1 MSSPR
6 VGDEF
11 QTEIPDLLIEKSV
24 DGRPKDQDKS
34 KKYLQR
40 WQYDQLEDMEIDEYL
55 RSFCRLNE
63 VEEVSSPTS
72 LLSSYLMT
80 DTIVWSKGSTEIIW
94 GRFQCLQG
102 SGTPHSVAQE
112 TITLKEQKCRV
123 YSRSEIWESNH
134 KVWEKVFFIWGESI
148 FYKSS
153 RWLPHSIP

>member
-1 MSSPR
+1 M
-6 VGDEF
+6 GDEF

-80 DTIVWSKGSTEIIW
+80 DTIVWSKGSTEII
-94 GRFQCLQG
+94 
-102 SGTPHSVAQE
+102 
-112 TITLKEQKCRV
+112 
-123 YSRSEIWESNH
+123 
-134 KVWEKVFFIWGESI
+134 
-148 FYKSS
+148 
-153 RWLPHSIP
+153 